1 MAVNG
6 VTETSPIQQTQAK
19 TQQSNDSV
27 GMDGLGQDA
36 FMQLLLAQLKNQDPL
51 KPMENTEFISQ
62 MAQFN
67 SLRELMVLNKTMGE
81 LMTAQLVTQG
91 SAMIGK
97 TISANLE
104 TGKTIQGVVSGM
116 QIRDNDV
123 TLTVNGTQVPMSAVR
138 IVTDTATDGGQ
149 GGSAV
154 W

>member
-6 VTETSPIQQTQAK
+6 VTETSPIQQAQAK
-19 TQQSNDSV
+19 TQKSNDPI
-27 GMDGLGQDA
+27 GMDGLGEGA

-67 SLRELMVLNKTMGE
+67 SLSELMSLNKTMGE

-91 SAMIGK
+91 STMIGK
-97 TISANLE
+97 TISANLD
-104 TGKTIQGVVSGM
+104 TGKTVEGVVSGM
-116 QIRDNDV
+116 QIRDDEV

-138 IVTDTATDGGQ
+138 VVTDTAVDGGQ